1 MIRNYVT
8 NFIVLVII
16 TAGLIAIGGWFSDL
30 EKIRPLVSS
39 IASTK
44 FNASVCLILSAIALY
59 IFNREHSP
67 PYFNIIGISAAY
79 GVVVIAGL
87 TLIEYITGIKLG
99 IDQVI
104 VNDLGNDANPG
115 RIEIVACFL
124 FLAIGIILIDLRNSK
139 TFFITQ
145 IHLPLVF
152 FVAVFIT
159 FNYISGLG
167 YLESMPFAVDT
178 ALTTALSIMALC
190 IGIFFSR
197 PLRYL
202 DFSYEKKIAGYFA
215 VAILL
220 LGIVFFS
227 FSANNQKLLASNRM
241 VDHTKELI
249 FGTATVLNEA
259 QDIEIGTR
267 GFLITGLEEFL
278 EPFHRSVASTLHS
291 VSRVRSLTRSNP
303 EQQIRADTLEKLVK
317 QNIALHQRLID
328 LKRTGYI
335 EPMIS
340 TMLITAEK
348 ELMENLKN
356 TVNDIQGAEDKVLR
370 QQNLENERTAKGSR
384 RTIAVIQLLVFATL
398 MAMFV
403 IIYRN
408 TRSRNNAEAALRK
421 SERFVRSI
429 IDNAAQI
436 ITIRDRGGRYLLCN
450 KAGQILLNRP
460 EEEIIGKTLLDF
472 FPPYLAQKI
481 SDLEEEV
488 FLQEKMI
495 AAEMDRPGEN
505 GTIYNLV
512 VRFPLYDEHNKI
524 YAVCSIS
531 TDITKLKEA
540 QNLLEKAHKQQQI
553 ILNGIQDVLEASLD
567 VICLL
572 DQTGRFIQI
581 SANCERLLG
590 YSPEELQGR
599 HYTELLVPEE
609 IESSKDRESSII
621 SGTIVR
627 DSENRYVRKDGVVI
641 SLATTAV
648 WSPENK
654 TFFSILKDATEKK
667 MTAQQL
673 TELNENLKKRAAEL
687 QASNIELERFAYVA
701 SHDLQE
707 PLRMVSSFL
716 QLLEKK
722 LEGNL
727 DDTGKKYIHF
737 AIDGAERMKKL
748 IQDLLQYS
756 RIGTSKELAV
766 NVDCNEVLK
775 SVENIFLLTLR
786 ESGGKLMIHPLPVIK
801 AEKGQIHQLFQNL
814 IGNAIKYSSPRA
826 PLIEVGYED
835 QELHWQFFVK
845 DHGIGINPKFF
856 DKIFII
862 FQRLHNKSEF
872 SGTGIGLAICKK
884 IVERH
889 GGNIWVESEPGDGS
903 TFFVRLPKF

>member
-621 SGTIVR
+621 NGTIVR

-814 IGNAIKYSSPRA
+814 IGNAIKYSSPRP